1 MEETKRRLYVE
12 PDGFCT
18 EAAILFMALAVVF
31 HLIGS
36 IGRWNDMHYLITQVA
51 LPVFSGLLMIL
62 CLLLFSR
69 RAFWTTVVPVVLG
82 VVFFIFRI
90 LEVESEWQMVGCIS
104 LYVVIVVL
112 YTMAFSHPRLK
123 WLLALVLLGAFAFHV
138 WQDLQSLMDVTREQP
153 VGFVEGMQEMSI
165 LGIMLSMLSL
175 SLAMKM
181 PKAKPA
187 APDLPEAA
195 AEEKPDDA
203 GEKKRKKHRK
213 GKEEEKPE
221 PVAAEPA
228 VKPEGEATPKPESN
242 PESNPES
249 KPESEQSLEPE
260 ILPEELPEAE
270 PLPEP
275 ESMETVILP
284 EEPGKAEPAEAYPL
298 DEEEPSQPHPEQARE
313 EP

>member
-1 MEETKRRLYVE
+1 MDETKRRLYVE

-36 IGRWNDMHYLITQVA
+36 IGRWGDMHYLITQVA
-51 LPVFSGLLMIL
+51 LPVFSGLLLIL

-112 YTMAFSHPRLK
+112 YTMAFSHPKLK
-123 WLLALVLLGAFAFHV
+123 WILAMVLLGAFAFHV

-153 VGFVEGMQEMSI
+153 VGFVEGMQEMSV

-181 PKAKPA
+181 PKVKAVPA
-187 APDLPEAA
+187 PAETPAEEEKLPE
-195 AEEKPDDA
+195 EGK
-203 GEKKRKKHRK
+203 KKHRK
-213 GKEEEKPE
+213 HRPGKEEKKPE
-221 PVAAEPA
+221 PTITEP
-228 VKPEGEATPKPESN
+228 VPEPTP
-242 PESNPES
+242 
-249 KPESEQSLEPE
+249 EPE
-260 ILPEELPEAE
+260 AMPEPEPTTEPEPELLPEELPENE
-270 PLPEP
+270 EP
-275 ESMETVILP
+275 EETVILP
-284 EEPGKAEPAEAYPL
+284 AETSPAEPAAAYPL
-298 DEEEPSQPHPEQARE
+298 TVEEERESESESAQE

>member
-1 MEETKRRLYVE
+1 MDETKRRLYVE

-36 IGRWNDMHYLITQVA
+36 IGRWGDMHYLITQVA
-51 LPVFSGLLMIL
+51 LPVFSGLLLIL
-62 CLLLFSR
+62 CLLLFAR

-112 YTMAFSHPRLK
+112 YTMAFSHPKLK
-123 WLLALVLLGAFAFHV
+123 WVLALVLLAAFAFHV

-153 VGFVEGMQEMSI
+153 VGFVEGMQEMSV

-181 PKAKPA
+181 PKAKA
-187 APDLPEAA
+187 APAPAETPAEEEQLPE
-195 AEEKPDDA
+195 EGK
-203 GEKKRKKHRK
+203 KKHRK
-213 GKEEEKPE
+213 HRPGKEAKKPE
-221 PVAAEPA
+221 PTVSEP
-228 VKPEGEATPKPESN
+228 VPEPTPDPMPEPTPEPVPEPMPEAMP
-242 PESNPES
+242 
-249 KPESEQSLEPE
+249 EPE
-260 ILPEELPEAE
+260 PELLPEELPENEE
-270 PLPEP
+270 PQ
-275 ESMETVILP
+275 ETVILP
-284 EEPGKAEPAEAYPL
+284 AETSPAEPAAAYPL
-298 DEEEPSQPHPEQARE
+298 TVEEERESESENAQE

>member
-36 IGRWNDMHYLITQVA
+36 IGRWGDMHYLTTQVA
-51 LPVFSGLLMIL
+51 LPVFSGLLLIL
-62 CLLLFSR
+62 CLLLFAR

-112 YTMAFSHPRLK
+112 YTMTFSHPKLK
-123 WLLALVLLGAFAFHV
+123 WVLALVLLGAFAFHV
-138 WQDLQSLMDVTREQP
+138 WQDLQSLLDQTREQP
-153 VGFVEGMQEMSI
+153 VGFVEGMQEMSV

-181 PKAKPA
+181 PKAKA
-187 APDLPEAA
+187 APAPVETGAEGEKLPEEK
-195 AEEKPDDA
+195 EE
-203 GEKKRKKHRK
+203 KKHRK
-213 GKEEEKPE
+213 QRRGKEEKKPE
-221 PVAAEPA
+221 PVQEPTPEPVQEPA
-228 VKPEGEATPKPESN
+228 PETEPVPAPMPEPESM
-242 PESNPES
+242 PAP
-249 KPESEQSLEPE
+249 EPE
-260 ILPEELPEAE
+260 LLPEELPENEE
-270 PLPEP
+270 PL
-275 ESMETVILP
+275 ETVILP
-284 EEPGKAEPAEAYPL
+284 EETSPVEPAAAYPL
-298 DEEEPSQPHPEQARE
+298 PVEEERESEPENTRE